1 MCSVHH
7 RTDTRTTPRG
17 APLDDTAHLHR
28 KCVFTPA
35 RISSSRFRHKGA
47 MWAYVGDPC
56 SRPSFLNHREV
67 EAELVSLSAAARHH
81 ADERV
86 CDRGAEEA
94 ATATTDITQEEIML
108 CAMAERREREA
119 AKEAERLAVTEAV
132 RSVDAMEQ
140 RERARQRA
148 KAEREA
154 GGEQL
159 GPHHGYTSCSSAF
172 VRRCR

>member
-1 MCSVHH
+1 
-7 RTDTRTTPRG
+7 
-17 APLDDTAHLHR
+17 
-28 KCVFTPA
+28 
-35 RISSSRFRHKGA
+35 
-47 MWAYVGDPC
+47 
-56 SRPSFLNHREV
+56 V

-119 AKEAERLAVTEAV
+119 AEEAERLAVTEAV